1 MSLKRLGRS
10 AICLLLVAV
19 MLIGYTPIQALAAN
33 VHIDVS
39 LGTNSALK
47 NTMKPESGSSKL
59 PGLSISAYEKIA
71 GKATWSI
78 TDSELGYTEKH
89 ILGVGSPDKSG
100 TYVAVLMVEA
110 QAEAE
115 VSYELIA
122 GNGNHLAYYY
132 YNASG
137 STEQDKYSLPSGS
150 TLTGDK
156 LAFKCGTSWKYSTY
170 GYPYVA
176 TVQSTDGNKDVKGTV
191 QMSAG
196 DQFVIIIA
204 PKSTS
209 ATKQIS
215 FHLSVKEETLEQALP
230 NVNAASNDSELG
242 TVEMYRFADGKQH
255 DVVSKGQVESYIQ
268 SGMYNIKKLANGE
281 LVIPGEYI
289 FFVATRNDVAQGVTA
304 KLDGWSVSGID
315 GDPVVVTDT
324 DFYCMQVPEMG
335 ATPFTVT
342 ANFGYPSFP
351 TYGLTSNRKGG
362 TVITTWYEGAT
373 LKTKTDPDDRGGAL
387 YTEVDYDTRITFEAI
402 PAEGYVFDGWYLWDQ
417 NQDDLILDVIDTE
430 GLTPIQATGTK
441 LEYTLATTTGYYPI
455 AKFSQRTYSVGASV
469 NDANMGAATA
479 TPSGTVGFGTS
490 VTFKAEAKPGYK
502 FDAWYN
508 GDERTTYPAEYTTT
522 VNGDLHLKAQFKAD
536 VFSVSAGY
544 YTGCDASMGAV
555 SVNPANQV
563 AAGGTATFTAT
574 PASGYK
580 FVAWYNGTS
589 LVSIDT
595 TYVAENVMAAT
606 NLTAKFEQINATVK
620 FASDGKG
627 GQFTVSGLG
636 EDFAVTET
644 SGQVSKTAWMN
655 QPITLTATADTNYVF
670 SHWLVD
676 GAKNSNN
683 PLATTVG
690 EHASITAVWAADE
703 SRKVSFTVV
712 PADKTMGA
720 VKVNDNSYG
729 SETTLTDF
737 PEVSMRFA
745 AEPKSGFHFVAWTK
759 DGAVFSNEQE
769 MTCTYNDVK
778 NGKITAIFAPDTYK
792 LTMPAVANGSYTLT
806 VQGGT
811 EAKATAG
818 QSAASFDCWYD
829 DAFVLT
835 ATPSGDDYK
844 LVGWNVDGT
853 VINSTELTYT
863 LGKLE
868 KAATVFP
875 IFAEKYVTV
884 TFPAV
889 IGGNYFVEAENEE
902 QDDRYFSVNNETVEF
917 KALTDVRY
925 VLTAANEYLYDFN
938 EWMNGN
944 ASLGVTEKILVVEF
958 KAGDEISPKFVS
970 RAVTQAF
977 PGVDGGGYKVSD
989 PTGKIKTLIVTTDNM
1004 SYEGRND
1011 KTYDIEAFANEG
1023 YHFVGWADEN
1033 GQLKKDENGNVITST
1048 KLSISLDLN
1057 AIIVP
1062 VFAPDTVIQY
1072 FPAVEGI
1079 TYYIKQGDEIVAT
1092 VGETDVFFAGRYDAE
1107 YTLAYDAANLKEN
1120 YQFMWWA
1127 DRNGTQLA
1135 NSGETYSF
1143 MLNDAVIFK
1152 PRVKYFGSQVTLLP
1166 VIGSGSYTLNGL
1178 ATPVTITDAAQQVEC
1193 AQGGSYTLTATA
1205 ASGYEFVG
1213 WKTQDGKLV
1222 SVANPYNQE
1231 LPQTV
1236 MAVFAKTDSAKYSV
1250 NLQDYYF
1257 LDEAI
1262 DAADRSSAGKTIEVT
1277 RSGRIYSLEA
1287 GVTQYTIPA
1296 GVSLLVPHVPGM
1308 TMNNSGQHIYAIESQ
1323 SSAWEGAGTNYSAP
1337 GDGNM
1342 TLQLT
1347 VPNGVTITVDGR
1359 MAVGG
1364 TTNGKGSIYGKH
1376 ADVKLEGNAKIV
1388 VNGILSNCGFIHGS
1402 GSVEVNKT
1410 GKAYTP
1416 LSMDDFRGGGYTV
1429 GVAAKL
1435 TNETFDAYLN
1445 APGGE
1450 AAIMPFTRYSIMGI
1464 QCRQVYHYGGELYGY
1479 ADLFAGGSHNTTK
1492 VRLIGTKRSGDECAL
1507 IALESSNAT
1516 ATITYN
1522 AGNTVA
1528 PYHKV
1533 GRTTIT
1539 LDGNSALGGML
1550 LSLNIRGVVKAN
1562 IDSKG
1567 IVLPIPYNFEYVVN
1581 SGKLDLPN
1589 KTQLLPGATIRVNE
1603 GATLNVNSQLT
1614 VYNALNDWAT
1624 VGYDWMNRGGNKTA
1638 EIGEFTRAN
1647 GLSKG
1652 YNDIGRYSPYPY
1664 TKDLLNAN
1672 YCGGGELIVN
1682 GTLNLNSGRFG
1693 GIVQS
1698 TSNTGKIVVASGVTT
1713 STTTRLGAIG
1723 YWQYTILGA
1732 GFAFEMVGATTH
1744 TLPAQIADAAT
1755 GQRIAMTAGKTYYSA
1770 DLAEEAEAKNV
1781 VDSYK
1786 YTLYYAANGSTAYS
1800 QEITE
1805 NVNIPMQGAWV
1816 DHAVKVIETDG
1827 TEKTVGYMIG
1837 SDVSEKDYYLDAEGT
1852 QKVTEITKEITTVY
1866 HIPTFTVTWM
1876 NGNSQLGASE
1886 VQINKPPAYPVAA
1899 EGEEAFAEP
1908 TKAGY
1913 AFIGWAADAAATTGT
1928 KLEDLAAVTEDIAYY
1943 AVFAKEY
1950 TITYNM
1956 NEGAW
1961 AADAVVPETYVVGSE
1976 LTLPTAESLTR
1987 EGWTFVGWY
1996 GNAAYTGDKLTEITA
2011 DPAAHVDLYARWMQ
2025 KVEAKDATCV
2035 ADGNLAYW
2043 TDGSNNYKDEA
2054 LTEQYEANGW
2064 IVKAEGHTPG
2074 AAADCEN
2081 AQTCTV
2087 CNAELAPATG
2097 HSLTETAAEASTC
2110 TEAGNSAYWTCGTCG
2125 KYFSD
2130 AEGENKI
2137 EKDSWISELAA
2148 HNYEGDWDIT
2158 DEGHAR
2164 KCTACDAVEPERQA
2178 HADETTKDHKCDTC
2192 GYVMSVCSFT
2202 VKGEVVLE
2210 ANCMTK
2216 AVYKAVCDVCEAV
2229 SETETITGEIDSTK
2243 HSYSAEWT
2251 TDGTEHWHI
2260 CKNGCDSVSEK
2271 GAHTGGT
2278 ASCTKRAECA
2288 TCNAEYGELAKHQ
2301 DVAGDDKH
2309 TCGSCDNTDKLSE
2322 CADGNND
2329 HNCDECGTKLT
2340 EHNYENGECIIC
2352 GGADPNA
2359 TAFMPTIGNGT
2370 TSDTT
2375 GENGTLTFKVGTADA
2390 APEVTVTA
2398 PTNGWQLG
2406 ENTFTVASTN
2416 DIACVVLVK
2425 NGDSYTRVSATTSG
2439 TTHSFKATLDENCE
2453 IVVAVKGDA
2462 DANGEVNA
2470 SDRMLIARAIYTD
2483 HESSIYK
2490 ELSVLATIVCDVD
2503 GNGEINAS
2511 DRMLLARAIYTDKE
2525 SNIYKALEWDAEK

>member
-1 MSLKRLGRS
+1 MRNIIKSLCS
-10 AICLLLVAV
+10 FLLVMVLLVGV
-19 MLIGYTPIQALAAN
+19 MPTDALAGLA
-33 VHIDVS
+33 
-39 LGTNSALK
+39 GTLTVNGYNALAYK
-47 NTMKPESGSSKL
+47 VQPTKESTHNELQFEVFSSVEDRFQWKVGLNESEKEKHTVGLKDSSSKDGSVGVL
-59 PGLSISAYEKIA
+59 V
-71 GKATWSI
+71 I
-78 TDSELGYTEKH
+78 TAMANLTIDYK
-89 ILGVGSPDKSG
+89 
-100 TYVAVLMVEA
+100 
-110 QAEAE
+110 
-115 VSYELIA
+115 LIT
-122 GNGNHLAYYY
+122 GEYNHMAFYY
-132 YNASG
+132 YNNHLNGPSDKTSYSLANTTYAGSSVQKYFRYSG
-137 STEQDKYSLPSGS
+137 SNYTIGSGGNV
-150 TLTGDK
+150 TIKT
-156 LAFKCGTSWKYSTY
+156 
-170 GYPYVA
+170 
-176 TVQSTDGNKDVKGTV
+176 QSTQSGKNKH
-191 QMSAG
+191 SADTANGGGPIDMRYG
-196 DQFVIIIA
+196 DQFVIILA
-204 PKSTS
+204 PKSDSKSHYFEFTINS
-209 ATKQIS
+209 ITNVE
-215 FHLSVKEETLEQALP
+215 HVLP
-230 NVNAASNDSELG
+230 DVNAASNDEKFG
-242 TVEMYRFADGKQH
+242 TVKMYKYADGEQH
-255 DVVSKGQVESYIQ
+255 NVTSKNGIL
-268 SGMYNIKKLANGE
+268 GDTNAKLYDRRE
-281 LVIPGEYI
+281 LTDGALVMPGDHI
-289 FFVATRNDVAQGVTA
+289 FFVAERNDVLPGIKAE
-304 KLDGWSVSGID
+304 LDGWSVTGID
-315 GDPVVVTDT
+315 GDPMVVQDT
-324 DFYCMQVPEMG
+324 DFYCMQVPEDMG
-335 ATPFTVT
+335 ATSFTVT

-351 TYGLTSNRKGG
+351 TYGLTSNRNGG
-362 TVITTWYEGAT
+362 TVTTSWNAAGIDMMKE
-373 LKTKTDPDDRGGAL
+373 DPKDRVDAL
-387 YTEVDYDTRITFEAI
+387 YTEVDYNTPITYEAF
-402 PAEGYVFDGWYLWDQ
+402 PAQGYVFDGWYLWDQ

-430 GLTPIQATGTK
+430 GLTPIQGAGTK

-544 YTGCDASMGAV
+544 YTGCDASMGTV
-555 SVNPANQV
+555 SVTPANQV

-595 TYVAENVMAAT
+595 TYVVENVMAAT

-703 SRKVSFTVV
+703 SRKESFTVV

-720 VKVNDNSYG
+720 VKINDNSYG

-759 DGAVFSNEQE
+759 DGAVFSDQQE
-769 MTCTYNDVK
+769 MTCTYGDVK

-806 VQGGT
+806 VVGGSDV
-811 EAKATAG
+811 KATAG
-818 QSAASFDCWYD
+818 QSTASFNCWYD
-829 DAFVLT
+829 DAYVLT
-835 ATPSGDDYK
+835 ATPVSGDYK
-844 LVGWNVDGT
+844 LIGWNVDGI
-853 VINSTELTYT
+853 VIDSTELTYT

-875 IFAEKYVTV
+875 IFAEKYVTI

-917 KALTDVRY
+917 KALADVRY

-944 ASLGVTEKILVVEF
+944 ASLGVTDKSLVVEF

-1011 KTYDIEAFANEG
+1011 KTYTIEAFANEG
-1023 YHFVGWADEN
+1023 YHFVGWADQN

-1048 KLSISLDLN
+1048 KLSIYLDLN
-1057 AIIVP
+1057 TIVVP
-1062 VFAPDTVIQY
+1062 VFAPDSVIQY

-1079 TYYIKQGDEIVAT
+1079 TYYIKQGDEVVAT
-1092 VGETDVFFAGRYDAE
+1092 VADADVFFEGRYDVE
-1107 YTLAYDAANLKEN
+1107 YTLVYDASQLKEN

-1152 PRVKYFGSQVTLLP
+1152 PRVKYFGAQVTLLP

-1178 ATPVTITDAAQQVEC
+1178 AAPVTITDAAQQVEC

-1231 LPQTV
+1231 LSQTV

-1262 DAADRSSAGKTIEVT
+1262 AAADRSTAGKTIEVT

-1287 GVTQYTIPA
+1287 GVTQHTIPA

-1342 TLQLT
+1342 TLQLV
-1347 VPNGVTITVDGR
+1347 VPNGVTITVNGK

-1445 APGGE
+1445 APGDE

-1732 GFAFEMVGATTH
+1732 GFAFEMAGATTH

-2011 DPAAHVDLYARWMQ
+2011 DPAANVDLYARWKQ
-2025 KVEAKDATCV
+2025 KVEAVEATCI
-2035 ADGNLAYW
+2035 ADGNLEYW
-2043 TDGSNNYKDEA
+2043 TDGINNYKDEA
-2054 LTEQYEANGW
+2054 LTEQYEENGW
-2064 IVKAEGHTPG
+2064 IVKSKGHTYGEP
-2074 AAADCEN
+2074 DFTWN
-2081 AQTCTV
+2081 ATAESATCTATFVCTV
-2087 CNAELAPATG
+2087 CNEDTENHELPVDCEVTEKSRTPATCSVAGSVIYTATVELGDETYTDDSDAVEIPATG
-2097 HSLTETAAEASTC
+2097 EHSLTATEAKDATC
-2110 TEAGNSAYWTCGTCG
+2110 TAPGNSAYWTCDTCG

-2130 AEGENKI
+2130 AEGKEEI
-2137 EKDSWISELAA
+2137 EKDSWILAQLD
-2148 HNYEGDWDIT
+2148 HSYTGEWVIT
-2158 DEGHAR
+2158 DDGHAR
-2164 KCTACDAVEPERQA
+2164 KCV
-2178 HADETTKDHKCDTC
+2178 
-2192 GYVMSVCSFT
+2192 
-2202 VKGEVVLE
+2202 
-2210 ANCMTK
+2210 
-2216 AVYKAVCDVCEAV
+2216 
-2229 SETETITGEIDSTK
+2229 
-2243 HSYSAEWT
+2243 
-2251 TDGTEHWHI
+2251 
-2260 CKNGCDSVSEK
+2260 NGCDGNDTV
-2271 GAHTGGT
+2271 APHTD
-2278 ASCTKRAECA
+2278 SNSDKR
-2288 TCNAEYGELAKHQ
+2288 
-2301 DVAGDDKH
+2301 
-2309 TCGSCDNTDKLSE
+2309 
-2322 CADGNND
+2322 
-2329 HNCDECGTKLT
+2329 CDECQYEMPGTGG
-2340 EHNYENGECIIC
+2340 GEEE
-2352 GGADPNA
+2352 AYV
-2359 TAFMPTIGNGT
+2359 PTIGNGT
-2370 TSDTT
+2370 TSVKPDES
-2375 GENGTLTFKVGTADA
+2375 GNVTFKAGTSGPDI
-2390 APEVTVTA
+2390 TVTA
-2398 PTNGWQLG
+2398 PTDGWKIG

-2416 DIACVVLVK
+2416 DIACVVIVK
-2425 NGDSYTRVSATTSG
+2425 DAEGNYTRVTAATDEENG
-2439 TTHSFKATLDENCE
+2439 IHSFTAELAVGDQ
-2453 IVVAVKGDA
+2453 IVVVMKGDLNMDGDISA
-2462 DANGEVNA
+2462 KEARNA
-2470 SDRMLIARAIYTD
+2470 LQA
-2483 HESSIYK
+2483 SSGLR
-2490 ELSVLATIVCDVD
+2490 ELT
-2503 GNGEINAS
+2503 
-2511 DRMLLARAIYTDKE
+2511 
-2525 SNIYKALEWDAEK
+2525 ALEFAIADLDGSGDIAAKEARNILQASSETRKLGW